1 MAMWGITSYRVIAL
15 ITVVVFTLLVNLG
28 FWQLGR
34 GEEKLLM
41 EKQLQGRKNLP
52 YLSIERIP
60 ENRADITGLKVKAR
74 LAETDMPLL
83 YLDNQTIS
91 GTVGYLV
98 YQPMQISGGNLSGP
112 TRYLL
117 AELGFIAAA
126 ASREELPDVAVRL
139 PAGLIEGRIYS
150 RSANPL
156 SSDLMPETLKRQ
168 TLNGQ
173 SATEQN
179 DIRIQNLNF
188 SQLSSQLNVPFVPFA
203 IQPDKLENWPLPQP
217 WQPLPMSSSKH
228 FGYALQWFVMAM
240 VWAMIMLKVAVSG
253 YQKIK
258 KEML

>member
-1 MAMWGITSYRVIAL
+1 MWGITSYRVIAL

-74 LAETDMPLL
+74 LADTEMPLL
-83 YLDNQTIS
+83 YLDNQTLS

-117 AELGFIAAA
+117 AELGFVAAGT
-126 ASREELPDVAVRL
+126 SREELPDVAVRL

-156 SSDLMPETLKRQ
+156 SSDLMAEVVKEPSSETQ
-168 TLNGQ
+168 G
-173 SATEQN
+173 SV
-179 DIRIQNLNF
+179 RIQNLNF
-188 SQLSSQLNVPFVPFA
+188 SQLNTLLDVPFAPFA

-217 WQPLPMSSSKH
+217 WQPLPMPSSKH

-240 VWAMIMLKVAVSG
+240 VWAMIMLKVAISG